1 MKFSY
6 SLIKK
11 LAPGKYS
18 KEELVDK
25 LNLHS
30 FEAADLGEDVLEI
43 SVTPNRYAD
52 AASHLGMAREAAAIF
67 NLKLQDP
74 SWKILKPDSKDKG
87 LLAVNIKEKK
97 LCRRYIGA
105 YVAGV
110 KVGPTPSWIK
120 GILES
125 CGLRSINNV
134 VDIMN
139 YVMLELGQPMHA
151 FDADKISGGI
161 IVRKAKKGE
170 SMETIDGNKFVLHEE
185 NLIIADAGNPMAIA
199 GIKGGK
205 SSEVT
210 VQTKN
215 IFLEAANF
223 EGGNIYRSSKQL
235 GLVTDASARF
245 SHQLSPESAFWA
257 MNRALQLIKEIAGG
271 KVYKSVDVY
280 PKKQSKEVIKV
291 DSKKINN
298 LIGYH
303 FSEKEIWRSLQAL
316 DFKKIGNKAE
326 VPWFRPDV
334 QDIED
339 LAEEVIRLR
348 GYGALIPNPPKVSL
362 GAASEEDQIILKDQI
377 RGFLT
382 SVGASE
388 VYNYSFLSKKEIG
401 VKAVELAN
409 PMSSQYQF
417 LRDSLKPNL
426 IKNLENNSRFF
437 DVVRIFEIGKVFS
450 SLGSGKVSEKLM
462 LGVGIFSKNGY
473 LELKG
478 LLDALSGSLGITDY
492 ELIEKEGNA
501 LKIHVDGAEVG
512 SLDLVSGLRQA
523 SILEL
528 DLDLLLK
535 SISEEKEFKPLSKFP
550 SIARD
555 LSIYVPNEVRVG
567 EILDLIQRVS
577 SKLVQD
583 VDLID
588 FYEPVPAIKPAYDK
602 SAGQEKRKGLTFRI
616 VFQAE
621 DRTLTDAEAD
631 REMAVINQVLIDKFD
646 AELR

>member
-6 SLIKK
+6 NLIKK

-18 KEELVDK
+18 KEELVEK

-30 FEAADLGEDVLEI
+30 FETADLGEDVLEI

-52 AASHLGMAREAAAIF
+52 AASHLGIAREAAAIF

-74 SWKILKPDSKDKG
+74 SGKIVKSDAKDRG
-87 LLAVNIKEKK
+87 LLGINIKEKK
-97 LCRRYIGA
+97 LCRRYVGA
-105 YVAGV
+105 YIAGV
-110 KVGPTPSWIK
+110 KVGQAPSWMK
-120 GILES
+120 EILES

-170 SMETIDGNKFVLHEE
+170 SMETIDGNNFVLYPE
-185 NLIIADAGNPMAIA
+185 NLIIADAKKPLAIA

-205 SSEVT
+205 SSEVA
-210 VQTKN
+210 VKTKN

-223 EGGNIYRSSKQL
+223 EGGNIYRSSKRL
-235 GLVTDASARF
+235 GLVTDASVRF
-245 SHQLSPESAFWA
+245 SHQASPESAFWA
-257 MNRALQLIKEIAGG
+257 MNRALQLIKETAGG
-271 KVYKSVDVY
+271 KVYKTIDVY
-280 PKKQSKEVIKV
+280 SKKQSREVIKV

-298 LIGYH
+298 LIGH
-303 FSEKEIWRSLQAL
+303 DFSEKEIWQALQAL
-316 DFKKIGNKAE
+316 GFKKNGRTAE

-334 QDIED
+334 RDIED

-348 GYGALIPNPPKVSL
+348 GYDSLASHSPKVAL
-362 GAASEEDQIILKDQI
+362 GVASEEDQIILKDRI
-377 RGFLT
+377 RSFLAGA
-382 SVGASE
+382 GASE
-388 VYNYSFLSKKEIG
+388 VYNYSFLSEKEVG
-401 VKAVELAN
+401 SEAVELAN
-409 PMSSQYQF
+409 PMSNQYQF
-417 LRDSLKPNL
+417 LRDSLKPDL
-426 IKNLENNSRFF
+426 IKNLESNKRFF
-437 DVVRIFEIGKVFS
+437 DAVRIFEIGKVF
-450 SLGSGKVSEKLM
+450 LGEKSGVTEKLK
-462 LGVGIFSKNGY
+462 LGVGISSKDSY

-478 LLDALSGSLGITDY
+478 LLDSLLGSLGITDY
-492 ELIEKEGNA
+492 NLVEKGNY
-501 LKIHVDGAEVG
+501 LKIHIDGSEAG
-512 SLDLVSGLRQA
+512 SLELVSGLRQA
-523 SILEL
+523 SIIEL

-535 SISEEKEFKPLSKFP
+535 NISEEKEFKPLSKFP
-550 SIARD
+550 SITRD

-567 EILDLIQRVS
+567 GILDLIQRVS

-602 SAGQEKRKGLTFRI
+602 TSDEEKKKGLTFRI

-631 REMAVINQVLIDKFD
+631 REMAIINKVLIDEFD

>member
-6 SLIKK
+6 NLIKK

-18 KEELVDK
+18 KEELVEK

-52 AASHLGMAREAAAIF
+52 AASHLGIAREAAAIF
-67 NLKLQDP
+67 NVKLQDP
-74 SWKILKPDSKDKG
+74 SGKIVKPGTKDQG
-87 LLAVNIKEKK
+87 LLNINIKEKK
-97 LCRRYIGA
+97 LCQRYIGA
-105 YVAGV
+105 YISGV
-110 KVGPTPSWIK
+110 KVGPTPSWMK
-120 GILES
+120 EILES

-161 IVRKAKKGE
+161 VVRKAKKGE
-170 SMETIDGNKFVLHEE
+170 SMETIDGNNFVLYPE
-185 NLIIADAGNPMAIA
+185 NLIIADAKKPLAIA

-210 VQTKN
+210 VKTKN

-223 EGGNIYRSSKQL
+223 EGGNIYRSSKRL
-235 GLVTDASARF
+235 GLVTDASVRF
-245 SHQLSPESAFWA
+245 SHQASPELAFWA
-257 MNRALQLIKEIAGG
+257 MNRALQLIKEITGG
-271 KVYKSVDVY
+271 KIYKSVDVY
-280 PKKQSKEVIKV
+280 PKKQSREVIKV

-298 LIGYH
+298 LIGYN
-303 FSEKEIWRSLQAL
+303 FSEKEIWQALQAL
-316 DFKKIGNKAE
+316 GFKKIGNKAE
-326 VPWFRPDV
+326 VPWFRTDV

-348 GYGALIPNPPKVSL
+348 GYDSLASHSPKVAL
-362 GAASEEDQIILKDQI
+362 GVASEEDQIILKDRI
-377 RGFLT
+377 RSFLT
-382 SVGASE
+382 GAGASE
-388 VYNYSFLSKKEIG
+388 VYNYSFLSKKQVG
-401 VKAVELAN
+401 SAAVELAN
-409 PMSSQYQF
+409 PMSNQYQF

-437 DVVRIFEIGKVFS
+437 GSVRIFEIGKVFS
-450 SLGSGKVSEKLM
+450 ALGGGKVLEKLM
-462 LGVGIFSKNGY
+462 LGIGIFSKDSY

-478 LLDALSGSLGITDY
+478 LLDSLLGSLGITDY
-492 ELIEKEGNA
+492 DLVEKGENS
-501 LKIHVDGAEVG
+501 LKIHIDGSGAG
-512 SLDLVSGLRQA
+512 SLEIVSGLRQA
-523 SILEL
+523 SIIEL

-535 SISEEKEFKPLSKFP
+535 NISEEKEFKPLSKFP

-555 LSIYVPNEVRVG
+555 LSIYVPNEARVG
-567 EILDLIQRVS
+567 GILDLIQRIS

-588 FYEPVPAIKPAYDK
+588 FYEPVLAIKPVYDK
-602 SAGQEKRKGLTFRI
+602 TSDEEKRKGLTFRI

-621 DRTLTDAEAD
+621 DRTLTDSEAD
-631 REMAVINQVLIDKFD
+631 REMAIINKVLIDEFD